1 MPKSINVPIDRVN
14 FPPACVVCLS
24 SESRTYM
31 IQQVYTYGRKS
42 ESVTLGVPMCEAH
55 YEAASYKGLAE
66 RAFGCLGVTG
76 GILAGIL
83 FVVFLLL
90 RWEDGGGVFA
100 KIFMSVIVGFG
111 GFILAWWVIAVLI
124 APLFAASTSKEAR
137 NAVKIILV
145 QPFDQRMVLAFRNE
159 AMADAVE
166 SMN

>member
-1 MPKSINVPIDRVN
+1 
-14 FPPACVVCLS
+14 
-24 SESRTYM
+24 
-31 IQQVYTYGRKS
+31 
-42 ESVTLGVPMCEAH
+42 
-55 YEAASYKGLAE
+55 
-66 RAFGCLGVTG
+66 
-76 GILAGIL
+76 
-83 FVVFLLL
+83 
-90 RWEDGGGVFA
+90 
-100 KIFMSVIVGFG
+100 MSVIVGFG